1 MRRKYIA
8 GEREKKIIYSKTW
21 VRSFVSNLFYSLYSR
36 SGVCDCVCVRDTPD
50 VSFSHCLFAVFC
62 FSVVCMI
69 EKKNVS
75 RYSQEADATS
85 LT

>member
-8 GEREKKIIYSKTW
+8 GERERKIIYSKTW

-50 VSFSHCLFAVFC
+50 VSFFSLFICGFLFFC
-62 FSVVCMI
+62 RLHDR
-69 EKKNVS
+69 KKNVS